1 MSALYTR
8 YGNREELLDGHRPL
22 AYDHPM
28 ENRLHTVVETEVY
41 LRSAERVMDETE
53 RNAVVDFMAAN
64 PQAGDVIAGS
74 GGIRKV
80 RVPLAGRGKR
90 GGGRVLSFLVTDRA
104 VYLLLA
110 YAKND
115 QANPSPEQMRV
126 LERLVDS
133 IL

>member
-1 MSALYTR
+1 
-8 YGNREELLDGHRPL
+8 
-22 AYDHPM
+22 M
-28 ENRLHTVVETEVY
+28 ENPLHTVVETDIY
-41 LRSAERVMDETE
+41 LRSAERVMDEIE
-53 RNAVVDFMAAN
+53 RNAVVDYIAAN
-64 PQAGDVIAGS
+64 PQAGDLMAGG

-90 GGGRVLSFLVTDRA
+90 GGGRVLSFFVTDRA

-126 LERLVDS
+126 LKRLVDA